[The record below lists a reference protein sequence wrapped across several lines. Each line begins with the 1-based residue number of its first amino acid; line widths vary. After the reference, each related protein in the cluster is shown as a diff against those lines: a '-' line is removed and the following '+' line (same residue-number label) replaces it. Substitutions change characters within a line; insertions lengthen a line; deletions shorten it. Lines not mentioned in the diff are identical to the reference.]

1 MYFLKCKPKSFGILQ
16 TCCKIHAIFLKTC
29 QSILHLQITHVYKI
43 TRTQNFKTKFKH
55 TKHLKFAKI
64 FLPNIRECVGE
75 TVRNSEIILEAFRN
89 GGIVVTT
96 GGAWTHM
103 QLPVKQ
109 KMWHTPSPAK
119 QGKHTNGCFYF
130 CYLSLWYKVRMTM
143 DYFEN
148 VLIDIMHKQMVSKSG
163 MTTMDN
169 WS

>member
-1 MYFLKCKPKSFGILQ
+1 LYFLKCKPKSFEILQ

-55 TKHLKFAKI
+55 TKHLKFAKS

-75 TVRNSEIILEAFRN
+75 TVRKSEIILEAFRN

-103 QLPVKQ
+103 PLPVKQ
-109 KMWHTPSPAK
+109 KISGSNISPLPPCICTGSDIHHHLQSK
-119 QGKHTNGCFYF
+119 
-130 CYLSLWYKVRMTM
+130 
-143 DYFEN
+143 EN
-148 VLIDIMHKQMVSKSG
+148 TQTVAFTFVTYIYDTKSG
-163 MTTMDN
+163 WQWIILRMF
-169 WS
+169 